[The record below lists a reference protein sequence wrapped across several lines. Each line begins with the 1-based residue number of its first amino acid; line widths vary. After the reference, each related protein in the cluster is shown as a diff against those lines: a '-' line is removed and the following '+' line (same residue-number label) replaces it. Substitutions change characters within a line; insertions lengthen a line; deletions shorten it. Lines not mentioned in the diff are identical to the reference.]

1 MIATIKGRPSARC
14 ASKRLWSPA
23 AAQPYW
29 QRILHRSR
37 VNALACQSRPIF
49 AGPVYVFVLTNP
61 QQQIELLSKKRVIVL
76 EFQAEQWKRLDERT
90 ATYNHFRP
98 ALRKKI
104 ESSEVLKHPYRV
116 G

>member
-1 MIATIKGRPSARC
+1 MITKLDDTQMQIGIDSF
-14 ASKRLWSPA
+14 A
-23 AAQPYW
+23 AAYDDAS
-29 QRILHRSR
+29 LAVSASDR
-37 VNALACQSRPIF
+37 VRNL
-49 AGPVYVFVLTNP
+49 VE
-61 QQQIELLSKKRVIVL
+61 QIELLSKKRVIVL

-104 ESSEVLKHPYRV
+104 EGGEVLKHPYRV